1 MATLANR
8 LRGVYSGGS
17 RALLLFVCCLTLVV
31 SGCRST
37 GQHRVSLSWSAPINS
52 PVKTVGYNIYRRQAG
67 STSYQRLNTS
77 VETKTVYVDAAVQSG
92 LTYHYYVKTVSV
104 SGDES
109 VPSDP
114 VVVTIP

>member
-1 MATLANR
+1 MATLADY
-8 LRGVYSGGS
+8 LRGVYSRGS
-17 RALLLFVCCLTLVV
+17 RVLLLFVCFLALVV

-37 GQHRVSLSWSAPINS
+37 GQHRVNLSWSAPINS

-77 VETKTVYVDAAVQSG
+77 VETKTIYVDTAVQSG
-92 LTYHYYVKTVSV
+92 LTYHYYVKTVSD
-104 SGDES
+104 SGLES
-109 VPSDP
+109 PPSDP